1 MRSSLLPKEQLR
13 LKQRKE
19 KKYHAEYV
27 EVKIFDSYKGVD
39 SETFRHLF
47 TKLPQIQSKV
57 WPWIIFYF
65 KKNQSRSLRQALAG
79 NYYYNAKN
87 FSFTFIL
94 PVTKRPI
101 TNTDRRQDFSIP
113 N

>member
-57 WPWIIFYF
+57 LALDYF
-65 KKNQSRSLRQALAG
+65 LFQKESK
-79 NYYYNAKN
+79 
-87 FSFTFIL
+87 
-94 PVTKRPI
+94 
-101 TNTDRRQDFSIP
+101 
-113 N
+113 